1 MTSHGERLDSRTVST
16 VRTRDFDLSMD
27 EIRAVTAFAAA
38 SADEVLPLFES
49 ERPTDSRP
57 RDALAAAHE
66 FARGL
71 PRSRLQ
77 RISAPAAH
85 RAAKEADSAVAFHAA
100 MAAGD
105 AAASAYLHP
114 LADAVQVKH
123 ILRASAHTIRALELS
138 ASGPAAS
145 GPTANTAAQGR
156 RAHDRLIEE
165 IAASAPPTVVAVLCR
180 YPRLEAGGNPLAQTL
195 AEVDAVL
202 RDEAGT
208 APDAAEGRR

>member
-1 MTSHGERLDSRTVST
+1 M
-16 VRTRDFDLSMD
+16 
-27 EIRAVTAFAAA
+27 
-38 SADEVLPLFES
+38 LPLFES

-85 RAAKEADSAVAFHAA
+85 RAAKETDSAVAFHAA

-123 ILRASAHTIRALELS
+123 ILRALELS
-138 ASGPAAS
+138 ASGPSACE
-145 GPTANTAAQGR
+145 PTADTAAQGR

-165 IAASAPPTVVAVLCR
+165 FAARAPPTVVAVLCR

-202 RDEAGT
+202 RADAGT
-208 APDAAEGRR
+208 APAPTEGRR

>member
-1 MTSHGERLDSRTVST
+1 MTSHGERLDSETVNT
-16 VRTRDFDLSMD
+16 GRTRDVDLTMD

-49 ERPTDSRP
+49 EHPSDSRP

-66 FARGL
+66 FARGHR
-71 PRSRLQ
+71 RSRLQ
-77 RISAPAAH
+77 RLSAPAAH

-114 LADAVQVKH
+114 LADAAQVKH

-138 ASGPAAS
+138 ASEPSAS
-145 GPTANTAAQGR
+145 APTPDTATQTR
-156 RAHDRLIEE
+156 RAHERLVEE
-165 IAASAPPTVVAVLCR
+165 FAASAPPTVVAVLCR

-195 AEVDAVL
+195 AEVDAAL
-202 RDEAGT
+202 RADAGT
-208 APDAAEGRR
+208 APEPAEGRR

>member
-16 VRTRDFDLSMD
+16 ARTRDVDLTTD

-49 ERPTDSRP
+49 EHPTDPRP
-57 RDALAAAHE
+57 RDALVAAHE
-66 FARGL
+66 FARGH

-77 RISAPAAH
+77 RLSAPAAH

-114 LADAVQVKH
+114 LADAAQVKH

-138 ASGPAAS
+138 ASEPAAS
-145 GPTANTAAQGR
+145 APSADTAADGR
-156 RAHDRLIEE
+156 SHDRLVQEF
-165 IAASAPPTVVAVLCR
+165 AASAPPTVVAVLCR

-202 RDEAGT
+202 RAEAST
-208 APDAAEGRR
+208 VSDPTEER

>member
-1 MTSHGERLDSRTVST
+1 
-16 VRTRDFDLSMD
+16 MD

-49 ERPTDSRP
+49 EHPTDSRP

-66 FARGL
+66 FARGHR
-71 PRSRLQ
+71 RSRLQ
-77 RISAPAAH
+77 RLSAPAAH

-138 ASGPAAS
+138 ASEHSASAPSADAPSADAAE
-145 GPTANTAAQGR
+145 QG
-156 RAHDRLIEE
+156 RAHDRLVQEF
-165 IAASAPPTVVAVLCR
+165 AASAPPTVVAVLCR
-180 YPRLEAGGNPLAQTL
+180 YPRLEASGNPLAQTL
-195 AEVDAVL
+195 AEVDAAL
-202 RDEAGT
+202 RADAGT
-208 APDAAEGRR
+208 APEPTEGRR

>member
-1 MTSHGERLDSRTVST
+1 
-16 VRTRDFDLSMD
+16 MD

-38 SADEVLPLFES
+38 CADEVLPLFES
-49 ERPTDSRP
+49 EHPTDSRP

-66 FARGL
+66 FARGHR
-71 PRSRLQ
+71 RSRLQ

-138 ASGPAAS
+138 ASEPSAS
-145 GPTANTAAQGR
+145 APSADTAAEG
-156 RAHDRLIEE
+156 RAHDRLVQEF
-165 IAASAPPTVVAVLCR
+165 AASAPPTVVAVLCR

-202 RDEAGT
+202 RAEAST
-208 APDAAEGRR
+208 VSEPTEGRR